1 MKKKLL
7 LHVCCGPCSLHVL
20 EMLQPEYSVSGF
32 FYNPNIH
39 PFREY
44 EFRRQELARLA
55 EKLEWKVIYAEYD
68 MREWFAAVRGFAREP
83 ERGRRCPACF
93 RFRLERTFRYAR
105 EHAFDWVA
113 STLSISPYKATAQ
126 INEQGLAL
134 ARQYG
139 IAFLPEN
146 FKRGNGY
153 QAARRK
159 AEALGVR
166 SQDYCGCA
174 FSKAE
179 KLLRLRKRP

>member
-1 MKKKLL
+1 VRKRLL

-20 EMLQPEYSVSGF
+20 EVLRAEHDVCGF

-44 EFRRQELARLA
+44 EFRRLELERLA
-55 EKLEWKVIYAEYD
+55 GMLEWPVVYAPYD
-68 MREWFAAVRGFAREP
+68 MREWFAAVRGLAREP
-83 ERGRRCPACF
+83 ERGRRCPLCF
-93 RFRLERTFRYAR
+93 RFRLERTFRHAR
-105 EHAFDWVA
+105 EHGFDGVA
-113 STLSISPYKATAQ
+113 TTLSISPYKSTSQ
-126 INEQGLAL
+126 INEQGAAL

-146 FKRGNGY
+146 FKRCGGY
-153 QAARRK
+153 QIGRRR

-174 FSKAE
+174 YSRAE
-179 KLLRLRKRP
+179 KLLRLRK